1 VRACFNIH
9 IKLSALMYLSVFQSR
24 SRSHRLSYHVAL
36 KFHKGF
42 DGVNKMHVLHQ
53 EIARHARFVQVPT
66 TKSFLNTTLNP
77 QTPAEIQSVDLP
89 TIRNTEIDIS
99 SPNPPNMRDVI
110 YERRDSRFSFLP
122 SSTSSPTFGALYRY
136 NDAAKY
142 PRRTHEQPS
151 NKLG

>member
-1 VRACFNIH
+1 
-9 IKLSALMYLSVFQSR
+9 MYLSVFQSR

-99 SPNPPNMRDVI
+99 SPNPQKGVIPASPSCQAQRHLQLSVRFIAAMMLRSIRDVLMNSP
-110 YERRDSRFSFLP
+110 RTSRD
-122 SSTSSPTFGALYRY
+122 
-136 NDAAKY
+136 N
-142 PRRTHEQPS
+142 
-151 NKLG
+151 